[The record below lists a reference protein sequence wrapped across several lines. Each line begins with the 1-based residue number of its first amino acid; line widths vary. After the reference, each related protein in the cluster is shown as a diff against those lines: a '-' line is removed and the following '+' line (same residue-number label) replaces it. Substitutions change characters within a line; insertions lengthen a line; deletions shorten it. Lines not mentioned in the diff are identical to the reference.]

1 MKAKY
6 LSIAILIFAITFS
19 SCVRRTRPTH
29 ITSNNDTV
37 SNVQKSIKVDKEKV
51 VSLIKKDEEQRGI
64 WSYDFKQSAFFPLF
78 YEAICDDGLYL
89 YRATFQN
96 QQTYVVMVED
106 ANIGSVTDF
115 IVGNTDTTG
124 VEYRHNGNYEIVND
138 SMVNVF
144 FDKWYRNW
152 RYANDTE
159 TFEPIYH
166 IKCIHCYRLSGLS
179 WERIK
184 ADTTIVVDEREK
196 ALCDEIWKY
205 TN

>member
-6 LSIAILIFAITFS
+6 LSIATLIFAISFS
-19 SCVRRTRPTH
+19 SCVSRTQQSR
-29 ITSNNDTV
+29 ITSNNDTI
-37 SNVQKSIKVDKEKV
+37 SNVKDSLKIDKKKI
-51 VSLIKKDEEQRGI
+51 VSLIKEDEEKRGI
-64 WSYDFKQSAFFPLF
+64 WSYDLKQSASFPLF

-89 YRATFQN
+89 YRAVFQD

-106 ANIGSVTDF
+106 ANIGSTTDF

-124 VEYRHNGNYEIVND
+124 VEYKHNGNYEIVND
-138 SMVNVF
+138 STVNVF
-144 FDKWYRNW
+144 FEKWYRNW
-152 RYANDTE
+152 YYANDTE

-166 IKCIHCYRLSGLS
+166 IKCIHCYKLSGQT
-179 WERIK
+179 WKRIK

-196 ALCDEIWKY
+196 ALCNDIWKY

>member
-1 MKAKY
+1 MKTKY
-6 LSIAILIFAITFS
+6 LIITMLIFAISFS
-19 SCVRRTRPTH
+19 SCVRGAQQSN
-29 ITSNNDTV
+29 ITSNNYTI
-37 SNVQKSIKVDKEKV
+37 SNVKESIKIDSEKV
-51 VSLIKKDEEQRGI
+51 VSLIKEDEEKRGI
-64 WSYDFKQSAFFPLF
+64 WSYDFKQSASFPLF
-78 YEAICDDGLYL
+78 YEAVCDDGLYL
-89 YRATFQN
+89 YRATFLN

-106 ANIGSVTDF
+106 ANIGSAVDF

-138 SMVNVF
+138 STVNVF

-152 RYANDTE
+152 CYANDTE

-166 IKCIHCYRLSGLS
+166 IKCIHCYKLSSLT
-179 WERIK
+179 WKRIK

-196 ALCDEIWKY
+196 ALCDDIWKY